1 LRPLISAS
9 GSSKFTTLGSFE
21 YRPASLLSLSN
32 DEPRSAS
39 CLIGQSAVSRRSARV
54 ETASKISDRP
64 PERLRNEPGFRN
76 RGNLFCLLNGPCR
89 SGPGGK
95 FPDTPGIQSTRNPP
109 RRRCAGIS
117 RSTLAR
123 AHHQAAAPFA
133 SAGNGASSS
142 PTNQGCRGLLERRHL
157 QQQAKGFC
165 LGKTNR
171 SWQ

>member
-1 LRPLISAS
+1 MRPLISAS

-39 CLIGQSAVSRRSARV
+39 CLIGRSAVSRRSARV

-123 AHHQAAAPFA
+123 AHHQAAAPLA